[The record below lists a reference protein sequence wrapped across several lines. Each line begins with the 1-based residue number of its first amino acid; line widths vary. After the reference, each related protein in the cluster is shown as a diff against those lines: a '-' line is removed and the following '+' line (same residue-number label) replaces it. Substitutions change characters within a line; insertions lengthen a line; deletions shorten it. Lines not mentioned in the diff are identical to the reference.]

1 MQRKMEKPLNRSLAE
16 RGCHLSFQLSEEH
29 REIRD
34 HIHRLAQE
42 KIKPRAAEIDERGEY
57 PMDIF
62 HLLASQGYLGVTF
75 PEKYGG
81 AGLDLLS
88 YCIVVEEVARVCAS
102 SSQIVTVQE
111 LGMYPLYIGGTEEQ
125 KQRFLPDLIQGRRI
139 GAFGLTEPTAGSDVQ
154 GMKMRAEKVGNR
166 YILNGQKVFISN
178 GGVADVY
185 TVFAKTDKGITAFLV
200 EKGTPGFTVGKL
212 EKKMG
217 IRGSPTAQLFFE
229 NCSIPEENR
238 IGEEGDGW
246 LIAMKTLERTRPGI
260 GAQALGIAQGALDV
274 CLDYVKTREQ
284 FGRPIGTFQAIQFM
298 LADMAIRI
306 EAARGL
312 VYRAA
317 AALNQVHIKGKNPEQ
332 ARLASMAKVFASD
345 VAMQVTTD
353 AVQVLGGYGY
363 IQDYPVER
371 MMRDAKITQIYEG
384 TNQIQR
390 IIIARSLLPELH

>member
-1 MQRKMEKPLNRSLAE
+1 M
-16 RGCHLSFQLSEEH
+16 SFQLSEEH
-29 REIRD
+29 LEIQKN
-34 HIHRLAQE
+34 IHRLAQE

-57 PMDIF
+57 PYDIF
-62 HLLASQGYLGVTF
+62 QLLAAQGYLGVTF
-75 PEKYGG
+75 PPEYGG

-111 LGMYPLYIGGTEEQ
+111 LGMLPLYLGGSEEQ
-125 KQRFLPDLIQGRRI
+125 KRRYLPDLIQGKRI
-139 GAFGLTEPTAGSDVQ
+139 GAFGLTEPTAGSDVRS
-154 GMKMRAEKVGNR
+154 MKTRAEKDGGYYV
-166 YILNGQKVFISN
+166 LNGQKVFISN
-178 GGVADVY
+178 GGVADLY
-185 TVFAKTDKGITAFLV
+185 TVFAKTEQGITAFLV

-217 IRGSPTAQLFFE
+217 IKGSPTAQLFFE
-229 NCSIPEENR
+229 NCRIPAENR

-274 CLDYVKTREQ
+274 CLEYVQEREQ
-284 FGRPIGTFQAIQFM
+284 FGRPIGTFQGIQFM

-317 AALNQVHIKGKNPEQ
+317 TALNEADFRGKNPEQ

-345 VAMQVTTD
+345 TAMQVTTD
-353 AVQVLGGYGY
+353 AVQILGGYGY

-390 IIIARSLLPELH
+390 IVIARSLLPGLR